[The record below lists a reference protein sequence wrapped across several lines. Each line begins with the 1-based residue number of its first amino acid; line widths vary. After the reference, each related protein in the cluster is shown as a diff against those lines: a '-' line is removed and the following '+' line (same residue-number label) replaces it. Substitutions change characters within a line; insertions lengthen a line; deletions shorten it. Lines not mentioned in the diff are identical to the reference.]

1 VRTIEGNP
9 GVYMALSK
17 NKITPPDKNKPPIP
31 VLLGAQDR
39 GIDDDRTHRLNKK
52 PLQFL
57 ES

>member
-1 VRTIEGNP
+1 
-9 GVYMALSK
+9 MALSK